1 MSPTGVRQELRL
13 GPWSDRVAA
22 RMETWRRDR
31 FLERLAARDPR
42 LWSPEPLPELA
53 DRLGWVDL
61 AERMQMDLPELEAFG
76 EEVDGDG
83 LRSVLVLGMGGS
95 SLAPEVFGRVL
106 GGEAGAEGPT
116 LAVLDSTHP
125 DAVRRALRE
134 HPPESTLYVVS
145 SKSGTTVETL
155 SLFRTFWEA
164 ARSVAVAGR
173 QFVAVTDPGTPLET
187 LARERGFRRVF
198 AGDPEVGGRFSALSV
213 FGLVPAAAAGLD
225 LGGLLA
231 GAAEVDLEDAL
242 TLGAAL
248 GELAT
253 GGCDKL
259 TFETDETLA
268 PFPVWLE
275 QLVAESSGK
284 GGQGLVPVAGE
295 PRRPPA
301 QYGTDRVFSALAV
314 GREADRG
321 RAEALEAGGRPILTS
336 VLSGREALGA
346 EMLRWEIAT
355 AAACS
360 VLNVNPFD
368 QPDVE
373 SAKRRAREAL
383 KRTGEGAAAR
393 QVDPDPD
400 AIAALVREWLPP
412 TPEGKYVALQAFLDP
427 APGRQ
432 ALLDGT
438 RKVLGQA
445 GWTTTAGFGPR
456 YLHSTGQLHKG
467 GPEGGW
473 FVQLTDR
480 PVDLEIPDGGGS
492 FARLIAAQAAGDA
505 EALEESGRSV
515 LRLEL
520 AS

>member
-1 MSPTGVRQELRL
+1 M
-13 GPWSDRVAA
+13 
-22 RMETWRRDR
+22 
-31 FLERLAARDPR
+31 
-42 LWSPEPLPELA
+42 
-53 DRLGWVDL
+53 
-61 AERMQMDLPELEAFG
+61 
-76 EEVDGDG
+76 
-83 LRSVLVLGMGGS
+83 
-95 SLAPEVFGRVL
+95 
-106 GGEAGAEGPT
+106 
-116 LAVLDSTHP
+116 
-125 DAVRRALRE
+125 
-134 HPPESTLYVVS
+134 
-145 SKSGTTVETL
+145 
-155 SLFRTFWEA
+155 
-164 ARSVAVAGR
+164 
-173 QFVAVTDPGTPLET
+173 
-187 LARERGFRRVF
+187 
-198 AGDPEVGGRFSALSV
+198 
-213 FGLVPAAAAGLD
+213 
-225 LGGLLA
+225 
-231 GAAEVDLEDAL
+231 
-242 TLGAAL
+242 
-248 GELAT
+248 
-253 GGCDKL
+253 
-259 TFETDETLA
+259 
-268 PFPVWLE
+268 
-275 QLVAESSGK
+275 
-284 GGQGLVPVAGE
+284 
-295 PRRPPA
+295 
-301 QYGTDRVFSALAV
+301 

-383 KRTGEGAAAR
+383 ERTGEGAAAR